1 MGEVGIS
8 VLLDGNLI
16 QASGIARFTF
26 VPTGREY
33 LLYSLNEK
41 IVKDGVELN
50 KIYVSEIGEGTS
62 QLSMISQDDWV
73 SIQNI
78 MSELSKPG
86 ANVPNNIQLGQ
97 LTPKQ
102 YIVGPYKKIAVKDE
116 LKNGIVATQMANQP
130 KETNDLP
137 MPVNQQFLGP
147 QDNSTETK
155 QVAET
160 VVPDAFGMSAP
171 VPEQTAPIAL
181 VTEEVP
187 TVVQSVVPQPGEV
200 PAIPTPE
207 VPVQP
212 QVVEQVVAPAPVE
225 TPAPIESDINQ
236 SVKNVINY
244 INGDVNKLSELFK
257 TNGLDITVTQNVTKQ
272 VAETPVEQTPV
283 NTIDITNL
291 PIASQPISLPK
302 EVLNEESIEPS
313 TPALPVDEMEPV
325 QSAPVSSITQDFVV
339 QQPTQP
345 VVVPTEAQPVV
356 VAEPTIPVSQ
366 PTQIVQPVV
375 QEPTIVQKT
384 TVPVQQVVS
393 EPEMVNTTLVTTT
406 ATQPINLTASQLTQE
421 AQNSN
426 VEFNIPEEVEA
437 PVEAAPQEQIP
448 VVQSVVVPTSPV
460 GTAPVVAQPVEAQPV
475 NPTVPTII
483 PITEAD
489 IQPQSPTQQV
499 IQDNQSTNIEND
511 KSFLAAAGPVV
522 MPIGQEG
529 VTASGSPGDSGQM

>member
-1 MGEVGIS
+1 
-8 VLLDGNLI
+8 
-16 QASGIARFTF
+16 
-26 VPTGREY
+26 
-33 LLYSLNEK
+33 
-41 IVKDGVELN
+41 
-50 KIYVSEIGEGTS
+50 
-62 QLSMISQDDWV
+62 
-73 SIQNI
+73 
-78 MSELSKPG
+78 
-86 ANVPNNIQLGQ
+86 
-97 LTPKQ
+97 
-102 YIVGPYKKIAVKDE
+102 
-116 LKNGIVATQMANQP
+116 
-130 KETNDLP
+130 
-137 MPVNQQFLGP
+137 
-147 QDNSTETK
+147 
-155 QVAET
+155 
-160 VVPDAFGMSAP
+160 
-171 VPEQTAPIAL
+171 
-181 VTEEVP
+181 VT
-187 TVVQSVVPQPGEV
+187 
-200 PAIPTPE
+200 
-207 VPVQP
+207 
-212 QVVEQVVAPAPVE
+212 
-225 TPAPIESDINQ
+225 
-236 SVKNVINY
+236 
-244 INGDVNKLSELFK
+244 
-257 TNGLDITVTQNVTKQ
+257 
-272 VAETPVEQTPV
+272 
-283 NTIDITNL
+283 
-291 PIASQPISLPK
+291 
-302 EVLNEESIEPS
+302 
-313 TPALPVDEMEPV
+313 
-325 QSAPVSSITQDFVV
+325 
-339 QQPTQP
+339 
-345 VVVPTEAQPVV
+345 
-356 VAEPTIPVSQ
+356 EPTIPVSQ